1 MENLPGQRVDLPVF
15 SLQNGVIRDCS
26 KSALEFL
33 EVSKS
38 DQVVNREISK
48 FFPYKQCNGDLS
60 KEMWETRSYE
70 SVSSG
75 IQSFPWKFITSQ
87 DKEIATVV
95 SLVTYNDFL
104 LAYVNPFGNTNE
116 EWDKFKDQQS
126 LLLNINQKIEEGIY
140 RSSLNNGFYYVN
152 KSFVK
157 MFGFASEDE
166 VLQLKPED
174 LNALYDMTNTRSD
187 VLRQIENHGNIRN
200 KEVLFR
206 KKDGSRFWGLESCYL
221 HVDEAGRKFI
231 DGIIVDITPIKE
243 SENLLREKNHELQK
257 VNEEMDRFVYSVSHD
272 LRAPLSSVLG
282 LLNLAEME
290 TDPAQLSLF
299 IQMMKKSV
307 KKLDHFINEIL
318 DYSRNARLK
327 LEDDRVDLETLT
339 TEIIKSIE
347 YMDGF
352 ERIRKSVKVYSRSEF
367 VSDKKRIK
375 IVLTNLITNAVLY
388 HDSKKQNQFIEI
400 NAFIENESA
409 RIEVIDNGRGIQTT
423 HLDKI
428 FKMFYRASEDS
439 KGSGLGLFMV
449 KECVEKLEGTLN
461 VSSTYGIGTKFEIV
475 LKNFLANT
483 ARQSRL
489 FGTSASA

>member
-1 MENLPGQRVDLPVF
+1 
-15 SLQNGVIRDCS
+15 
-26 KSALEFL
+26 
-33 EVSKS
+33 
-38 DQVVNREISK
+38 
-48 FFPYKQCNGDLS
+48 
-60 KEMWETRSYE
+60 
-70 SVSSG
+70 
-75 IQSFPWKFITSQ
+75 
-87 DKEIATVV
+87 
-95 SLVTYNDFL
+95 
-104 LAYVNPFGNTNE
+104 
-116 EWDKFKDQQS
+116 
-126 LLLNINQKIEEGIY
+126 
-140 RSSLNNGFYYVN
+140 
-152 KSFVK
+152 
-157 MFGFASEDE
+157 
-166 VLQLKPED
+166 
-174 LNALYDMTNTRSD
+174 
-187 VLRQIENHGNIRN
+187 
-200 KEVLFR
+200 
-206 KKDGSRFWGLESCYL
+206 
-221 HVDEAGRKFI
+221 
-231 DGIIVDITPIKE
+231 
-243 SENLLREKNHELQK
+243 
-257 VNEEMDRFVYSVSHD
+257 
-272 LRAPLSSVLG
+272 
-282 LLNLAEME
+282 ME

>member
-1 MENLPGQRVDLPVF
+1 
-15 SLQNGVIRDCS
+15 
-26 KSALEFL
+26 
-33 EVSKS
+33 
-38 DQVVNREISK
+38 
-48 FFPYKQCNGDLS
+48 
-60 KEMWETRSYE
+60 
-70 SVSSG
+70 
-75 IQSFPWKFITSQ
+75 
-87 DKEIATVV
+87 
-95 SLVTYNDFL
+95 
-104 LAYVNPFGNTNE
+104 
-116 EWDKFKDQQS
+116 
-126 LLLNINQKIEEGIY
+126 
-140 RSSLNNGFYYVN
+140 
-152 KSFVK
+152 

-221 HVDEAGRKFI
+221 HLDEAGRKFI